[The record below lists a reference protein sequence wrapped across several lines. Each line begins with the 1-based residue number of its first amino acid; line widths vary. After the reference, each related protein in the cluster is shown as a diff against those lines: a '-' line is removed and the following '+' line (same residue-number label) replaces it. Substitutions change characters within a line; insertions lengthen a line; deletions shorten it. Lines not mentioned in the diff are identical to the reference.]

1 MNTKYLIKQTG
12 IRMKKI
18 IVFLLLF
25 FTTNVLAREI
35 KAIRT
40 NSKIAVDGLITA
52 EEWPPHIF
60 QSNFIQ
66 MEPDMGQP
74 SREITKVA
82 LQFDEK
88 NIYAAF
94 ICEKSY
100 PDPIVA
106 QKTRRDQIE
115 KQEDLL
121 VVVLDTYNDSRSAFW
136 FMTNGLN
143 SQTDVRISD
152 DGKYLDILWDTGWDV
167 KTNITEKGITA
178 EFSIPFKSL
187 RFNPKANTW
196 GINFGR
202 FVPKWLET
210 SFWAGPTDL
219 DFRVSNFGELTGL
232 ELPKTTS
239 EFRIIPYATSRYET
253 FSNNKW
259 DKMYGID
266 LEYRYKNNITGNFT
280 YNPDFAT
287 VEGDREKIN
296 MSRWE
301 LSFPEKRKFFRE
313 GSELFSNRIKTFY
326 SRRIGEINF
335 GGKVI
340 GKSGKN
346 TFAVIGVNAKKVENN
361 PLTSKDETFPEYNIG
376 VVRMKRDI
384 MKSSTI
390 GLIYLNKEW
399 SGGYNRVLG
408 MDAVLHLPNE
418 FHFTS
423 QLIAA
428 APGDVKKNYGGFV
441 RLARENNIY
450 HYHLRYTE
458 LGENFKESVNGV
470 GYIRDDNRRELDSA
484 VEYKWWIKKSGIEFV
499 DYSSNYNSYWGKN
512 SSTLRSWE
520 IVQELE
526 IYFKNKFSVSTEL
539 VREYELFEKGFHNYD
554 VDLTLGYNTE
564 EWSST
569 ELSFSFGKNY
579 DRDYRMIIGS
589 KNIKFHDKFS
599 LEYDIRKLNF
609 DPDPEKESTWLNILT
624 LNYQFTPDLFVR
636 LFTQHRSATERFYV
650 YGLFGWRFKVPNSA
664 IYFVYTRDDFDRIGL
679 TREHNEIFFLKLAY
693 DFSF

>member
-1 MNTKYLIKQTG
+1 
-12 IRMKKI
+12 MKKI
-18 IVFLLLF
+18 FIFLILF
-25 FTTNVLAREI
+25 FTTQTLAREI
-35 KAIRT
+35 KAIKT
-40 NSKIAVDGLITA
+40 NTKITIDGFIAV
-52 EEWPPHIF
+52 EEWSPNIF
-60 QSNFIQ
+60 QTGFIQ
-66 MEPDMGQP
+66 MEPNRGQP

-82 LQFDEK
+82 IQYDDK

-106 QKTRRDQIE
+106 EQSRRDQIE

-121 VVVLDTYNDSRSAFW
+121 VLILDTYHDSRSAFW

-143 SQTDVRISD
+143 SQTDLRISD
-152 DGKYLDILWDTGWDV
+152 DGKYLDVLWDTGWDV

-187 RFNPKANTW
+187 RFNPKLTTW
-196 GINFGR
+196 GINFAR

-210 SFWAGPTDL
+210 SFWAGTTDL
-219 DFRVSNFGELTGL
+219 DFRVSNFGDLTGL
-232 ELPKTTS
+232 EFPQATS
-239 EFRIIPYATSRYET
+239 EYRIIPYVTARYET
-253 FSNNKW
+253 FADKKW
-259 DKMYGID
+259 DEMYGLD
-266 LEYRYKNNITGNFT
+266 LEYRYKNNITGDFT

-287 VEGDREKIN
+287 VEGDKERIN

-313 GSELFSNRIKTFY
+313 GGELFSNRIRTFY

-340 GKSGKN
+340 GKTGKN

-361 PLTSKDETFPEYNIG
+361 PLTSKDEASPEYNIG

-390 GLIYLNKEW
+390 GLIYIDKEW
-399 SGGYNRVLG
+399 TGGYNRVLG
-408 MDAVLHLPNE
+408 LDAVLHFPYE

-423 QLIAA
+423 QFIAA
-428 APGDVKKNYGGFV
+428 APGNFKENYGGFV

-470 GYIRDDNRRELDSA
+470 GYIRDDDRRELDSA
-484 VEYKWWIKKSGIEFV
+484 VEYKWWIKKSGIEFL
-499 DYSSNYNSYWGKN
+499 DYFSNYNIYWGKN
-512 SSTLRSWE
+512 SATLRSWE
-520 IVQELE
+520 IIQELE
-526 IYFKNKFSVSTEL
+526 IYFKNKFSLSTEL
-539 VREYELFEKGFHNYD
+539 VREYELFEKGFYNYD

-564 EWSST
+564 EWSSA
-569 ELSFSFGKNY
+569 ELSYLFGKNY
-579 DRDYRMIIGS
+579 DRAYRMIIGA
-589 KNIKFHDKFS
+589 KNIKFHDKLS
-599 LEYDIRKLNF
+599 AEYEIRKLNF

-636 LFTQHRSATERFYV
+636 LFTQHRSATDRFYV
-650 YGLFGWRFKVPNSA
+650 YGLFGWRFKLPNSA
-664 IYFVYTRDDFDRIGL
+664 IYFVYTRDDFDRPFL
-679 TREHNEIFFLKLAY
+679 TRERNEIFFLKLAY